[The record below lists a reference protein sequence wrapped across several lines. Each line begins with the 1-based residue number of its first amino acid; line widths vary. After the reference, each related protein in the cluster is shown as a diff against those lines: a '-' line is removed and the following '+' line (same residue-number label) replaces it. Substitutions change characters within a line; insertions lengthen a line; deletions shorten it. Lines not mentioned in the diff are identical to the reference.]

1 MTPPAVRVG
10 CALVDGQ
17 AQPVAEVADA
27 IVVLDQT
34 RPTGSTPSSI
44 LDVIAADGSGAIERA
59 RAAQEIG
66 DCPGARRDRLT
77 DLPNGP
83 GH

>member
-34 RPTGSTPSSI
+34 RPTGSTASSI
-44 LDVIAADGSGAIERA
+44 LDVIAGDGSGAIERA
-59 RAAQEIG
+59 RAGQEIG

-77 DLPNGP
+77 DLPNEP